1 MTLYQYTALHNPMD
15 SARLISSY
23 GMKPQRHPD
32 ILALQLAEIV
42 KRGGHSALEQVAD
55 IHPDMQLFQK
65 KFDDMKLKAKQ
76 ETHSSACGC
85 ESHSN
90 ATGQNIKN
98 EGEDIKSKESHTKI
112 EMLITGGVILGVLA
126 LILKK

>member
-23 GMKPQRHPD
+23 GIRPQMHPKV
-32 ILALQLAEIV
+32 LALQLAEIV
-42 KRGGHSALEQVAD
+42 KKDGQPALEKVAD

-65 KFDDMKLKAKQ
+65 KFDDMKLKAKE
-76 ETHSSACGC
+76 ETHSNACGC

-90 ATGQNIKN
+90 ATGQNIKSDV
-98 EGEDIKSKESHTKI
+98 EDIKSKESNTKT
-112 EMLITGGVILGVLA
+112 EMLIIGGIVLGALA